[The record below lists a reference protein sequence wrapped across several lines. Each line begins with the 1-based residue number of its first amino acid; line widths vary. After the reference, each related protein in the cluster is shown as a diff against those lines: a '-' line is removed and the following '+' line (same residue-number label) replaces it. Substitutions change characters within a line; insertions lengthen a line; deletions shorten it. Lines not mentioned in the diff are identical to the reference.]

1 MVGEHTIRRTEI
13 FLKESEKRVQEALQ
27 LLRDVE
33 RRRLERERAKKE
45 RDSEK
50 EEVAPVNLR

>member
-33 RRRLERERAKKE
+33 RRRLERGAKKE

-50 EEVAPVNLR
+50 EEVAAVNLR